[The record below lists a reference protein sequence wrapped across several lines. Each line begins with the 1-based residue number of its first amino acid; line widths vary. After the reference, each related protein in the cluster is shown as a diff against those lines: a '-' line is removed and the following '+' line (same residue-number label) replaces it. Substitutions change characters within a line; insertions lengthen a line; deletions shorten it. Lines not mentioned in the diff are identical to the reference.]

1 MAKNP
6 NNRLP
11 LKHAFYVATSSGGKT
26 TAIKKLGL
34 VTAKQVLFFDPYE
47 DYKDIKFN
55 RQQTKHFTSWVAFY
69 TAAKKAR
76 QSVKPFKLGL
86 TVEPTPQNLERF
98 AAIVWELSDGKQ
110 PLAAIFE
117 ELGVASPSIG
127 KANGRLGQCFT
138 GGRRYAIECHSAFQ
152 RGQEVPK
159 TIIANSQYQWI
170 GKQARLKDA
179 KYLAEETGIYFEKIN
194 KLRVGMFV
202 IKRLGSESLE
212 EGNLLS

>member
-55 RQQTKHFTSWVAFY
+55 RQQTHHFNAWMPFY
-69 TAAKKAR
+69 TAAKQAR
-76 QSVKPFKLGL
+76 RSSKPFKFAI

-98 AAIVWELSDGKQ
+98 AAIVWELSDGTK
-110 PLAAIFE
+110 PLAVIFE
-117 ELGVASPSIG
+117 ELAVASNRVG
-127 KANGRLGQCFT
+127 KAEGRLGQCFT

-159 TIIANSQYQWI
+159 TVIANSQYQWI
-170 GKQARLKDA
+170 GKQARQRDA
-179 KYLAEETGIYFEKIN
+179 KYLSEETGIEVTKIN
-194 KLRVGMFV
+194 SLAAGHYVMKQ
-202 IKRLGSESLE
+202 LGGESLKV
-212 EGNLLS
+212 GRVY